1 MNEPLAAAAQRTV
14 HRRAAA
20 FLARAQRAIGQ
31 GRAAEL
37 HATRIAGKRLRY
49 NVEFFASQLGSERK
63 TVLGLLALI
72 QDRLGA
78 IADLEAFVRAEKA
91 VLELVDPSD
100 PRAAGIRAH
109 IEACR
114 ARRDE
119 DIKALASLW
128 RGDEHAPYPDMLV
141 ASLAAALASASSKTG

>member
-1 MNEPLAAAAQRTV
+1 VNEPLAVAARRIV

-20 FLARAQRAIGQ
+20 FLGRAQRAIGQ

-49 NVEFFASQLGSERK
+49 NVEFFASQLGPDRK
-63 TVLGLLALI
+63 TVLGLLTLI

-78 IADLEAFVRAEKA
+78 IADAEAFVDAGKELLRI
-91 VLELVDPSD
+91 LERDD

-109 IEACR
+109 IAACR
-114 ARRDE
+114 ARRD
-119 DIKALASLW
+119 DDVARLVALW
-128 RGDEHAPYPDMLV
+128 RGDEHSPYPDMLV
-141 ASLAAALASASSKTG
+141 ASLAASLASTSSKTA

>member
-1 MNEPLAAAAQRTV
+1 MSESITAAARRNV
-14 HRRAAA
+14 HRRAAV

-49 NVEFFASQLGSERK
+49 NVEFFASQLGPERK

-78 IADLEAFVRAEKA
+78 ISDAETFVDAGGDLLRILEPDDSRA
-91 VLELVDPSD
+91 P
-100 PRAAGIRAH
+100 GIRAH
-109 IEACR
+109 IAACR
-114 ARRDE
+114 ARRDDE
-119 DIKALASLW
+119 VARLAALW
-128 RGDEHAPYPDMLV
+128 RGDEHSPYPDMLV
-141 ASLAAALASASSKTG
+141 ASLAAALASTSSKTG